1 MDDLRGNISTEQ
13 YLNSILSI
21 LDPSYKNIT
30 TSQVFY
36 IVLPDNET
44 TNSTTNT
51 TTNETTN
58 STTNETTNSTTKTVI
73 MNKKNI
79 GDAVLEGIE
88 QALGSGTVQE
98 SSSSSSKVDVTVILG
113 RDYN

>member
-1 MDDLRGNISTEQ
+1 
-13 YLNSILSI
+13 
-21 LDPSYKNIT
+21 
-30 TSQVFY
+30 
-36 IVLPDNET
+36 
-44 TNSTTNT
+44 
-51 TTNETTN
+51 
-58 STTNETTNSTTKTVI
+58 

-88 QALGSGTVQE
+88 QVLNTGTIQD